1 MCLILGSMPEVM
13 LHTSNPSPGVG
24 GMGGAG
30 TLAIPAL
37 GKKGWG
43 GILAIPALGKEGWG
57 GVGILRIHWAA

>member
-1 MCLILGSMPEVM
+1 MPEVM